1 MKRVTCYFV
10 KCHLLGM
17 IILAGASRLNAAEL
31 TATPAL
37 PVSSAPS
44 TPLTASATFHVVHS
58 IDVTDIPKAAKVVRI
73 WCWLPDDDAAQ
84 KVLDLTVCEGPE
96 NFRISRDATYGHRYL
111 YAEVLQPKESL
122 TMSTDF
128 LIRRSAVSI
137 ALDPAK
143 AGELTPRHRLQFASE
158 LRRDVPDMEVTPDM
172 IALADK
178 ICGPEQNVVRQARLL
193 FDWVV
198 DNTNHYSRPNAP
210 KSSGKGSAAY
220 CISEKGGS
228 CTDMHALFISM
239 ARARGIPTRL
249 QFGSLLKPA
258 NEGKAMD
265 PGYRCWIEYF
275 VPNYGWVSADL
286 AAANTNPTK
295 RDFYFSGLDERR
307 IRFIEGRDLELCP
320 RQEGPRLNLL
330 ISAYVEVDGKP
341 HTTFKRVLKYDEIK
355 SLTSAT
361 VK

>member
-1 MKRVTCYFV
+1 MKRVFCHFV
-10 KCHLLGM
+10 KCHLLGLF
-17 IILAGASRLNAAEL
+17 ILAGATHLNAAEL
-31 TATPAL
+31 TASPAR
-37 PVSSAPS
+37 PAPTAPTS
-44 TPLTASATFHVVHS
+44 ASATFHVLHS
-58 IDVTDIPKAAKVVRI
+58 VDVTNIPKGSKSLRV
-73 WCWLPDDDAAQ
+73 WFWLPDDDASQ
-84 KVLDLTVCEGPE
+84 KVLDLTVCEAPE

-111 YAEVLQPKESL
+111 YAEVNQPGESM

-137 ALDPAK
+137 SLDPAQ
-143 AGELTPRHRLQFASE
+143 AGDLTPRHRLQFAAE
-158 LRRDVPDMEVTPDM
+158 LRRDVPHMEVTPDM

-178 ICGPEQNVVRQARLL
+178 ICGREQNVVRQARLL

-210 KSSGKGSAAY
+210 KSSGKGSATY
-220 CISEKGGS
+220 CVSEKGGS

-258 NEGKAMD
+258 NEGKAID

-286 AAANTNPTK
+286 AAANTNPVK

-307 IRFIEGRDLELCP
+307 IHFLEGRDLELCP

-330 ISAYVEVDGKP
+330 ISAYIEVDGKP
-341 HTTFKRVLKYDEIK
+341 HATFKRVLKYDEIK
-355 SLTSAT
+355 SLSSAAM
-361 VK
+361 K